1 MDEKQKVMLRVALN
15 SAFGDY
21 DSLRRFL
28 LEACELDLNQHTHPI
43 VGLETAYNVAVDQC
57 IAKGKLDDL
66 LQNLASHTNPDT
78 NSIASTLQ
86 QQLAKSRQTA
96 FPHALPDPFS
106 TLFLGGDDCFIGRE
120 ALRQELRKMQGDQGR
135 SRVLVVNGNKTCGKT
150 YTYDLVRQL
159 DSVGDRNII
168 VKIDYHS
175 FREGALEARYQ
186 DIVETINTRMN
197 VPASAMPTRFES
209 PTRWFQ
215 NSIRKFEAVAR
226 DQQKCLWLVFD
237 HFGGS
242 DTEDKIADALASTT
256 ILALDETKALYVVL
270 IDVDPARLKLE
281 VPISRRLLKDSAALP
296 EYGDLVTFL
305 KQAREASLKLTV
317 SDAQIEHA
325 ATEIMDS
332 LKTYNENERA
342 YEYSQLTC
350 KSARQLGFLP

>member
-1 MDEKQKVMLRVALN
+1 MDAKQKAMLRVAL
-15 SAFGDY
+15 STAFGDY

-28 LEACELDLNQHTHPI
+28 LDACELDLNQHTHPT
-43 VGLETAYNVAVDQC
+43 VGLETACDVAIEQC
-57 IAKGKLDDL
+57 IAKGKSDDL
-66 LQNLASHTNPDT
+66 LQNLANHTNPDT
-78 NSIASTLQ
+78 NSIASMLQ

-96 FPHALPDPFS
+96 FPHTLPDPFS
-106 TLFLGGDDCFIGRE
+106 TLFLGGEACFIGRE
-120 ALRQELRKMQGDQGR
+120 ALRRELRKMQGEHGR

-168 VKIDYHS
+168 VKIDYYS

-186 DIVETINTRMN
+186 DIVQTINTRMN
-197 VPASAMPTRFES
+197 VPSNAMPTPFES
-209 PTRWFQ
+209 PTRLFQ
-215 NSIRKFEAVAR
+215 NSIRKFDAVAR
-226 DQQKCLWLVFD
+226 EQQKCLWLVFD
-237 HFGGS
+237 HFGAS
-242 DTEDKIADALASTT
+242 ETEDKIADALASTA

-305 KQAREASLKLTV
+305 KQAREAAFKLTV
-317 SDAQIEHA
+317 SDAEIEQA
-325 ATEIMDS
+325 AAEIMDS
-332 LKTYNENERA
+332 LQTYNASERA